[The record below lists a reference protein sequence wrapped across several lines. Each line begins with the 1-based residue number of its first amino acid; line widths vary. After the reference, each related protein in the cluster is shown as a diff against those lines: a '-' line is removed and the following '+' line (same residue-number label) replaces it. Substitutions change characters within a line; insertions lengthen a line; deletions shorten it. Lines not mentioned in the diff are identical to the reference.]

1 MYLRRVCAA
10 VAAIVLVESCRALAQ
25 APTQTEQVILQE
37 LREIR
42 RELIRI
48 KAELAQLRESEGLG
62 SRASQPDEDAT
73 WPEIE
78 GFMSRGP
85 DLKKLRS
92 IKLPENPT
100 DDQVKDYVRDI
111 MDASRGQNSFSDRDP
126 QVAML
131 IKVGADSLGLL
142 MDALDIDGY
151 GGFAINYHVESAV
164 LKLAGEEHKDLIK
177 ESLEW
182 RPFLAKVVI
191 ERGWERDVRDILV
204 AQLSQTGEQLPI
216 EWIQAVANLGDPETY
231 DDLKRYLVLRDGRYA
246 TFQVIRDLPDLDL
259 TESIADIW
267 EKTGYHEWEE
277 RGVAKMAV
285 QYGHV
290 EALGYLVNFVAYEQQ
305 NQWEASEIRRLI
317 LSHLDFFGSN
327 RELVEWFRKNSE
339 RLLFDEEK
347 RKYIL
352 PADEEGASGS

>member
-1 MYLRRVCAA
+1 M
-10 VAAIVLVESCRALAQ
+10 
-25 APTQTEQVILQE
+25 
-37 LREIR
+37 
-42 RELIRI
+42 
-48 KAELAQLRESEGLG
+48 
-62 SRASQPDEDAT
+62 
-73 WPEIE
+73 
-78 GFMSRGP
+78 
-85 DLKKLRS
+85 
-92 IKLPENPT
+92 
-100 DDQVKDYVRDI
+100 
-111 MDASRGQNSFSDRDP
+111 
-126 QVAML
+126 
-131 IKVGADSLGLL
+131 
-142 MDALDIDGY
+142 
-151 GGFAINYHVESAV
+151 
-164 LKLAGEEHKDLIK
+164 
-177 ESLEW
+177 
-182 RPFLAKVVI
+182 
-191 ERGWERDVRDILV
+191 DILV